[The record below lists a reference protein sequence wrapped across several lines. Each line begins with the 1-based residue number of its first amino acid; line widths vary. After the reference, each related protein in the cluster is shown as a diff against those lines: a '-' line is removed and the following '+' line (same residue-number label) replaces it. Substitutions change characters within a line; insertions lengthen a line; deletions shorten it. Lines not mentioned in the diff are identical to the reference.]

1 MASSRKKSEFLG
13 MPFGTAT
20 HRLRK
25 MVLFSILKR
34 HGENICYAC
43 GNPIES
49 VEELSMEHKE
59 PWEGRN
65 SDLFWDVNNIAFSHR
80 ACNRPHLIPG
90 GSGAWRKKQGPE
102 GTAWCARCRDF
113 RPKNLF
119 TAGTRWDGLYE
130 YCNPCRKL
138 MR

>member
-43 GNPIES
+43 GNLIES

-59 PWEGRN
+59 QWEGRN

-90 GSGAWRKKQGPE
+90 GSGAWRKKQ
-102 GTAWCARCRDF
+102 W
-113 RPKNLF
+113 
-119 TAGTRWDGLYE
+119 AGR
-130 YCNPCRKL
+130 YCLVRSMQRLSLEKPIYGRHKMGRTL
-138 MR
+138 